1 MITSA
6 AQTLAAID
14 AAILAKQEEP
24 FRRHL
29 GASVIGD
36 ECARKIWYNFR
47 WSLVEHFE
55 ARMLRLFNRG
65 HLEEKRFI
73 EYLRLIGV
81 EVWEA
86 GESGENKTL
95 MRFSDH
101 HGHFGGTP
109 DGVGRGIKE
118 LGPDVPFLLEFKTHN
133 RKSFDKLMAEGL
145 VRTKWKHFVQ
155 CQVCMTKMDLQYAVY
170 CAVCKDDDSLFMEII
185 SNNGVEGPRMLE
197 RAGRII
203 WSKEPPPRVNAS
215 PSYFGCKFCHLS
227 RMCHFGDVEPER
239 NCRTCVHSQ
248 PVAGYDDGKW
258 ECTHKERRLELLF
271 PESNPENEDYFITE
285 KRMRSACGHYQVN
298 PVYIGRQP

>member
-6 AQTLAAID
+6 SQTLAAID
-14 AAILAKQEEP
+14 AKIVASQEEP

-36 ECARKIWYNFR
+36 ECARKLWYLFH
-47 WSLVEHFE
+47 WVKAESFE

-73 EYLRLIGV
+73 GYLRSVGV

-86 GESGENKTL
+86 GESGDMKAQ

-101 HGHFGGTP
+101 AGHFGGTP
-109 DGVGRGIKE
+109 DGVGRGIAE

-133 RKSFDKLMAEGL
+133 AKSFAKLQSEGL

-155 CQVCMTKMDLQYAVY
+155 CQVCMTKLDLQFAVY
-170 CAVCKDDDSLFMEII
+170 CAVNKDDDALFIEII
-185 SNNGVEGPRMLE
+185 SNNGVEGPRAIE

-203 WSKEPPPRVNAS
+203 WAKEPPPRVNNS
-215 PSYFGCKFCHLS
+215 PAHFACKFCHLA
-227 RMCHFGDVEPER
+227 RLCHFGDVQPER
-239 NCRTCVHSQ
+239 NCRTCQWSR
-248 PVAGYDDGKW
+248 PDDSGSGDW
-258 ECTHKERRLELLF
+258 LCFH
-271 PESNPENEDYFITE
+271 PEHDAAFGDNVPLNEAAQ
-285 KRMRSACGHYQVN
+285 RAACPSYEVN
-298 PVYIGRQP
+298 PLLQGRQP